1 MSNSNEPSQFKWV
14 YAIWLYAF
22 DHQHANHALH
32 SLHYSGNLKSVSGQ
46 VQEQIGNLTGSKE
59 WQQSGKQ
66 QHAEGEAELKA
77 AQAKGY
83 AEGLV
88 DQVGGYK
95 DSIVGAVTGNKTDQ
109 IAGNARQ
116 EAGKAQKDANAPA

>member
-1 MSNSNEPSQFKWV
+1 MSNSNEPSQF
-14 YAIWLYAF
+14 
-22 DHQHANHALH
+22 N
-32 SLHYSGNLKSVSGQ
+32 GNLKSVSGQ
-46 VQEQIGNLTGSKE
+46 VQEQIGNLTGATS

-95 DSIVGAVTGNKTDQ
+95 DSIVGAVTGNKSDQ

-116 EAGKAQKDANAPA
+116 EAGAAKKDANAPA